1 MNTFADL
8 VAALEELDGALSL
21 YATPR
26 WRAAALAVAVRD
38 PGDGTVPS
46 AAAGMTF
53 LCTVADARRIA
64 RQRAAWSPGRPS
76 SIVELCEAIIY
87 YAIYDEAQ
95 PPPSIFDRA
104 PAA

>member
-8 VAALEELDGALSL
+8 VAGLDELDAELSL
-21 YATPR
+21 WAAPR
-26 WRAAALAVAVRD
+26 WRASSIAVAARE
-38 PGDGTVPS
+38 PGDGTVPD

-53 LCTVADARRIA
+53 LCTVTDARRIV
-64 RQRAAWSPGRPS
+64 RQRAAWSPARPLS
-76 SIVELCEAIIY
+76 LAEQCDALIY